1 MNLSYVPLLQIQ
13 RELQGLP
20 RNLERFRQ
28 YVRTMCP
35 DGATLELPPLGLMN
49 PMGKDHVTALL
60 DALLAL
66 DADGIA
72 SRALADASAQAAN
85 DSGDFKFAL
94 VVADDL
100 MG

>member
-1 MNLSYVPLLQIQ
+1 MKLEYVPLLQVQ
-13 RELQGLP
+13 RGLQGLP
-20 RNLERFRQ
+20 RNFARFQQ
-28 YVRTMCP
+28 YLRTMLND
-35 DGATLELPPLGLMN
+35 DGVELPPLGVMN

-72 SRALADASAQAAN
+72 ARAAADASAALHHVP
-85 DSGDFKFAL
+85 GELKIGL

-100 MG
+100 